1 MAKYG
6 EILLEKKLPAC
17 LPLDPPPFT
26 LRDIKNAIPA
36 HCFKRSALMGFYH
49 LFLDLAFIAM
59 FFYLATKIDHLE
71 SILSTFL
78 NENTLYVNKVFGS
91 IISLLVKTGI
101 PEDMLNSIFTIS
113 NIQQYILPYL
123 QYFAWPLYWY
133 WQGAVCTGVWVIA
146 HECGHQ
152 SFSESKFLN
161 DSVGWVLHS
170 SLLVPYH
177 SWRISHSKHHGNTGS
192 CEHDE
197 VFAPKARDDLV
208 HEIIEHSP
216 LYNAIKI
223 FGMLTVGWMPAYLLF
238 NATGPKKYEGKINDH
253 FNPKSEIFSSRDYW
267 DIVSSDL
274 GFGLA
279 IGILAYCIN
288 VFGIFDVTRYYLIP
302 YMIVNFYLVLITFL
316 QHTDVYI
323 PHFRGEEWNWLRGAL
338 CTVDR
343 SFGPILD
350 RCLHHISDT
359 HVCHHIFSKMP
370 FYHAQEATECI
381 KKVIGKYYLADPT
394 PISVAL
400 WRSYRL
406 CKYVEEEDDI
416 VFFKQRA

>member
-1 MAKYG
+1 
-6 EILLEKKLPAC
+6 
-17 LPLDPPPFT
+17 
-26 LRDIKNAIPA
+26 
-36 HCFKRSALMGFYH
+36 MG
-49 LFLDLAFIAM
+49 
-59 FFYLATKIDHLE
+59 ATKIDHLE
-71 SILSTFL
+71 SILSSFL
-78 NENTLYVNKVFGS
+78 NENAVHVNKVFGS
-91 IISLLVKTGI
+91 S
-101 PEDMLNSIFTIS
+101 TIS
-113 NIQQYILPYL
+113 NMEQYVLPYL
-123 QYFAWPLYWY
+123 QYLAWPLYWY

-161 DSVGWVLHS
+161 DTLGWVLHS

-197 VFAPKARDDLV
+197 VFAPKGRDDLV

-216 LYNAIKI
+216 IYNAIKI
-223 FGMLTVGWMPAYLLF
+223 FGMLTVGWMPSYLLF
-238 NATGPKKYEGKINDH
+238 NATGPKKYDGKTNDH
-253 FNPKSEIFSSRDYW
+253 FNPNSALFSERDYR
-267 DIVSSDL
+267 DIVSSDI
-274 GFGLA
+274 GFGIA

-316 QHTDVYI
+316 QHTDVYV
-323 PHFRGEEWNWLRGAL
+323 PHFRGEEWSWLRGAL

-350 RCLHHISDT
+350 RCLHHIS
-359 HVCHHIFSKMP
+359 SKMP
-370 FYHAQEATECI
+370 FYHAQEATKCI
-381 KKVIGKYYLADPT
+381 KKVIGKYYLSDPT

-406 CKYVEEEDDI
+406 CKYVEEDTDI